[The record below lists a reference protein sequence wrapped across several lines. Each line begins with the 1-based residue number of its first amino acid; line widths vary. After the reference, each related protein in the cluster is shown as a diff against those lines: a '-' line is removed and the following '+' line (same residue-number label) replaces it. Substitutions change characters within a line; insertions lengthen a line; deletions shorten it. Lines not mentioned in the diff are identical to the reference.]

1 MNFAEIKELLELFE
15 AGSIRELDL
24 NQGDLSLYL
33 NKNEESRPMV
43 QETSAPVVAA
53 TPVNEVAVPT
63 TVESTP
69 VASAPE
75 TSVVE
80 AEGKAVTAPIVGVI
94 YTSSEPSAPAFVK
107 VGDKVAVG
115 DTLCIVEAMKMMNN
129 FEANKD
135 GVVSGIKFESGD
147 TVSKGDVL
155 FLIN

>member
-24 NQGDLSLYL
+24 NQGELSLYL

-43 QETSAPVVAA
+43 QENSAPVVAA
-53 TPVNEVAVPT
+53 TSVNEVAVPT

-80 AEGKAVTAPIVGVI
+80 VEGKAVTAPIVGVI
-94 YTSSEPSAPAFVK
+94 YTSSEPSAPTFVK

-115 DTLCIVEAMKMMNN
+115 DTLCIVEAMKIMNEIKSDVAGTVTEILIKN
-129 FEANKD
+129 ED
-135 GVVSGIKFESGD
+135 VVEFGQA
-147 TVSKGDVL
+147 L
-155 FLIN
+155 FRIA

>member
-33 NKNEESRPMV
+33 NKNEESRPVV
-43 QETSAPVVAA
+43 QETSAPVAVA
-53 TPVNEVAVPT
+53 TPVNEVVAPT
-63 TVESTP
+63 VIESTP

-75 TSVVE
+75 APIVE
-80 AEGKAVTAPIVGVI
+80 AEGTAVTSPIVGVI

-115 DTLCIVEAMKMMNN
+115 DTLCIVEAMKIMNEIKSDVAGIVTEILIEN
-129 FEANKD
+129 ED
-135 GVVSGIKFESGD
+135 VVEFGQA
-147 TVSKGDVL
+147 L
-155 FLIN
+155 FRIA